1 MMIAA
6 ISTISFVL
14 GTTVAYVA
22 NGYPEYLS
30 AMETVGGILLIG
42 GLALLGCALEAVL
55 GHP

>member
-22 NGYPEYLS
+22 NGYPEYLP
-30 AMETVGGILLIG
+30 AMETVGGILL
-42 GLALLGCALEAVL
+42 AAWRCWVTRSK
-55 GHP
+55 PF